1 MSFTE
6 LLNKGLATDVALATW
21 CPTMDL
27 LAVVAVNNNL
37 SVHRLNWQYLWTQ
50 RNQRPVTAMCWKADG
65 KMLAVGYQVS
75 QSTTRTFCV
84 TCISKNH
91 ALLRPC

>member
-6 LLNKGLATDVALATW
+6 LLNKGLATDVALASW

-27 LAVVAVNNNL
+27 LAVVAANNNL

-65 KMLAVGYQVS
+65 KMLAVGYQVADPQQGLFVSLAS
-75 QSTTRTFCV
+75 QD
-84 TCISKNH
+84 
-91 ALLRPC
+91 ALHR